1 MIRELKE
8 GRMTWKEFAEWIGAS
23 YVSIKRA
30 NTRQK
35 KLEILKFY
43 ADYHIETTKS
53 GKQTYLV
60 IDKVKEPVYTRVK
73 ERYANWESTWDINGD
88 GVDTVKNASNNFYN
102 QNPDLKVSIAPSTNY
117 SYYGDARREDYGR
130 AVGLLK
136 GQRGKKGTSYRVWAQ
151 EVKSGKYRV
160 LTKEELDKINEIKE
174 EMHLNIK
181 VDADELKDLKKEY
194 KNMSDE
200 EKAAANALLGKNIL
214 EQQDD
219 EQYLTYLGRISEALG
234 FMPKRVIVHQLQW
247 GD

>member
-1 MIRELKE
+1 MKELKQ
-8 GRMTWKEFAEWIGAS
+8 GKITYKELADWFGIS
-23 YVSIKRA
+23 YSSMR
-30 NTRQK
+30 RQDVKEK
-35 KLEILKFY
+35 KLVILSFY
-43 ADYHIETTKS
+43 ADFHIEITKS
-53 GKQTYLV
+53 GKKTYIV
-60 IDKVKEPVYTRVK
+60 IDKVKEPIYTKIK

-117 SYYGDARREDYGR
+117 NYYGDARREDYGR

-136 GQRGKKGTSYRVWAQ
+136 GQRGKKGISYRVWAQ
-151 EVKSGKYRV
+151 EIKPGKYRV

-174 EMHLNIK
+174 SMHLNIK
-181 VDADELKDLKKEY
+181 VDADELKDLRREY

-200 EKAAANALLGKNIL
+200 EKNAANALLGKNIL

-219 EQYLTYLGRISEALG
+219 NQYLTYLGRIAEALG

>member
-1 MIRELKE
+1 MKELKE
-8 GRMTWKEFAEWIGAS
+8 GKITYKELADWFGIA
-23 YVSIKRA
+23 Y
-30 NTRQK
+30 NTMRRQDTKEK
-35 KLEILKFY
+35 KLVILSFY
-43 ADYHIETTKS
+43 ADFHIETTKS
-53 GKQTYLV
+53 GKQTYIV
-60 IDKVKEPVYTRVK
+60 IDKVKEPIYTKIK

-117 SYYGDARREDYGR
+117 HYYGDARREDYGR

-136 GQRGKKGTSYRVWAQ
+136 GQRGKKGISYRVWAQ
-151 EVKSGKYRV
+151 EIKPGKYRV

-174 EMHLNIK
+174 SMHLNVK
-181 VDADELKDLKKEY
+181 VDADELKDLRREY
-194 KNMSDE
+194 KKMSDE
-200 EKAAANALLGKNIL
+200 EKVAANALLGKNIL

-219 EQYLTYLGRISEALG
+219 NQYLTYLGRIAETLG

>member
-1 MIRELKE
+1 MKELKQ
-8 GRMTWKEFAEWIGAS
+8 GKITYKELADWFGIS
-23 YVSIKRA
+23 YSTMR
-30 NTRQK
+30 RQDTKEK
-35 KLEILKFY
+35 KLVILSFY
-43 ADYHIETTKS
+43 ADFHIETTKT
-53 GKQTYLV
+53 GKKTYVV
-60 IDKVKEPVYTRVK
+60 IDKVKEPIYTKIK

-117 SYYGDARREDYGR
+117 NYYGDARREDYGR

-136 GQRGKKGTSYRVWAQ
+136 GQRGKKGISYRVWAQ
-151 EVKSGKYRV
+151 EIKSGKYRV

-174 EMHLNIK
+174 SMHLNIK
-181 VDADELKDLKKEY
+181 VDADELRDLKKEY
-194 KNMSDE
+194 KNMSEE
-200 EKAAANALLGKNIL
+200 EKVAANALLGKNIL

-219 EQYLTYLGRISEALG
+219 EQYLTYLGRIAETLG

>member
-1 MIRELKE
+1 MKELKE
-8 GRMTWKEFAEWIGAS
+8 GKITYKELADWFGIA
-23 YVSIKRA
+23 Y
-30 NTRQK
+30 NTMRRQDTKEK
-35 KLEILKFY
+35 KLVILSFY
-43 ADYHIETTKS
+43 ADFHIEITKS
-53 GKQTYLV
+53 GKQTYIV
-60 IDKVKEPVYTRVK
+60 IDKVKEPIYTKIK

-102 QNPDLKVSIAPSTNY
+102 LNPDLKVSIAPSTNY
-117 SYYGDARREDYGR
+117 SYYGEARREDYGR

-136 GQRGKKGTSYRVWAQ
+136 GQRGKKGISYRVWAQ

-174 EMHLNIK
+174 SMHLNVK
-181 VDADELKDLKKEY
+181 VDADELRDLKKEY
-194 KNMSDE
+194 KYMNDE

-219 EQYLTYLGRISEALG
+219 EQYLTYLGRIAEALG
-234 FMPKRVIVHQLQW
+234 FMPKRVIVQQLQW